1 MNKKLLAVAIG
12 SALASAP
19 MFANAA
25 ATLYGAVHLSI
36 DNYEN
41 DATANNK
48 LLTMSSNSSFVGIK
62 ADEDLGGG
70 LKGIMGAEWQM
81 SFDAA
86 ANGIANRN
94 VFVGLAGGFGS
105 IKLGQMD
112 DIVKNVG
119 RKVDMFHNEQIGE
132 SRSMVRQNGFGVD
145 MDARMANSVRYDS
158 PKLGPVTIS
167 AQYGMANDA
176 DETLGQDGTQ
186 MALGAELNMGGL
198 YAGVA
203 WKQVA
208 IDVGATTEDATGLR
222 GVVSYA
228 FPFGLKIAGLYQT
241 IDNTTGGGNV
251 DLQTYGVGVSF
262 KVGNGV
268 IKGQYYSAGESASG
282 AENGGTLTAIGYDHM
297 LSKNTMVYAVYGTTS
312 NDLNGAYSVIGAGHS
327 NPNDSDW
334 NNTTAALAD
343 GGDKAISI
351 GMKMKF

>member
-25 ATLYGAVHLSI
+25 ATLYGAVHLSV
-36 DNYEN
+36 DSYEN
-41 DATANNK
+41 DAAANNK
-48 LLTMSSNSSFVGIK
+48 LLTMSSNSSFVGLK

-70 LKGIMGAEWQM
+70 LKGIVGAEWQM

-86 ANGIANRN
+86 ANGMANRN

-105 IKLGQMD
+105 VKLGQMD

-132 SRSMVRQNGFGVD
+132 SRSLTRQNGSGVD
-145 MDARMANSVRYDS
+145 MDARMANSIRYDS

-176 DETLGQDGTQ
+176 DETTGSDITQ

-198 YAGVA
+198 YGGLA
-203 WKQVA
+203 WKSVDQD
-208 IDVGATTEDATGLR
+208 IGATTDAATGIR
-222 GVVSYA
+222 AVVSYA
-228 FPFGLKIAGLYQT
+228 FPFGLKVAGLYQT
-241 IDNTTGGGNV
+241 IENSAGANDYET
-251 DLQTYGVGVSF
+251 QTYGVGVSF

-268 IKGQYYSAGESASG
+268 IKGQYYSVGESASG
-282 AENGGTLTAIGYDHM
+282 NENGATLMGVGYDHM
-297 LSKNTMVYAVYGTTS
+297 LSKNTMVYAVYGAVA
-312 NDLNGAYSVIGAGHS
+312 NDLNGTYTVIGAGHS

-334 NNTTAALAD
+334 NNTSAAVAD